1 MLANKMTTRC
11 SILKT
16 TVSRGNFGAIQTP
29 RLMKMT
35 THNSD
40 DSCKN
45 IGTTENQ
52 KQPYDKENADFV
64 SKYDLK
70 EKTAVT
76 NEGPK
81 MNMVMTGC
89 KVEIINQMLK
99 REEHHLIEVVK
110 DKQGKLSDVV
120 WCPVYLRPDAKGKAR
135 GGDEI
140 PHHRC
145 KTCDKIGLHLLND
158 GQKYRPCLRC
168 AGWSEAEIPAWYY
181 HTTCCHCEQF

>member
-16 TVSRGNFGAIQTP
+16 TVARGNFGAIQTA
-29 RLMKMT
+29 RLTKMT
-35 THNSD
+35 TELTHNSD
-40 DSCKN
+40 HSCKN
-45 IGTTENQ
+45 ISTIGNQ
-52 KQPYDKENADFV
+52 KQSYDKENADFV
-64 SKYDLK
+64 SKND
-70 EKTAVT
+70 ER
-76 NEGPK
+76 PK
-81 MNMVMTGC
+81 MNIVMMGS

-110 DKQGKLSDVV
+110 DKQGKVSDVL
-120 WCPVYLRPDAKGKAR
+120 WCPVYLRPDAKGRAR

-145 KTCDKIGLHLLND
+145 KTCNKIGLHLLND

-181 HTTCCHCEQF
+181 HITCCHCEQVLRH